1 MAEFRVNA
9 RVLKQRGHDLYLFSM
24 ASDQLDRISYVTPR
38 SQNNPTEI
46 QRLLNPKRVREIGEY
61 LQDELSLL
69 PNAIVV
75 SLDSDVK
82 AAKTGSKGEVTLTFP
97 STDGK
102 YAYILDGQ
110 HRVEGFKESKGVVFD
125 LPVVALHNADENL
138 RIKVFADIN
147 SKQVRVSEIQLLALY
162 HGIKALPID
171 QSATYDVV
179 LQLNDGADSPL
190 KDRVKVLDDQKN
202 TWVKNTALVKW
213 VGAHTRSGGAIS
225 TKSPAEQARILTEYF
240 KGIRL
245 TWPDAWKDTKNYSL
259 TKAYGIEAACAIFG
273 AVKHRVDLNKG
284 KQYTGKNFA
293 SQLAVLKDV
302 EIEIGRDADDNP
314 LRVPLTWKTG
324 SFGPLQGAGG
334 KALLFRQLID
344 ALQRA
349 DED

>member
-1 MAEFRVNA
+1 MAEFLVNA
-9 RVLKQRGHDLYLFSM
+9 RVLRQRGHDLYLFVM
-24 ASDQLDRISYVTPR
+24 ASDQLDQISYVTPR
-38 SQNNPTEI
+38 SQDDPNEI

-75 SLDSDVK
+75 SLGPDVRVG
-82 AAKTGSKGEVTLTFP
+82 KTGSKGEVTLTFP
-97 STDGK
+97 SNEGK

-125 LPVVALHNADENL
+125 LPVVGLHNADENL

-162 HGIKALPID
+162 HGIKALPVD
-171 QSATYDVV
+171 QGATYDVV
-179 LQLNDGADSPL
+179 LRLNDGADSPL

-213 VGAHTRSGGAIS
+213 VGANTRSGGAIS
-225 TKSPAEQARILTEYF
+225 QKTVAEQARIFTEYF
-240 KGIRL
+240 KGVSL
-245 TWPDAWKDTKNYSL
+245 TWPEAWTDKKNYSL
-259 TKAYGIEAACAIFG
+259 TKPYGIEAACAIFA

-284 KQYTGKNFA
+284 KQYTAANFA
-293 SQLAVLKDV
+293 SQLDVLKGI
-302 EIEIGRDADDNP
+302 EIEIGRDADDNA

-334 KALLFRQLID
+334 KALLFRQLVD
-344 ALQRA
+344 VLQRA